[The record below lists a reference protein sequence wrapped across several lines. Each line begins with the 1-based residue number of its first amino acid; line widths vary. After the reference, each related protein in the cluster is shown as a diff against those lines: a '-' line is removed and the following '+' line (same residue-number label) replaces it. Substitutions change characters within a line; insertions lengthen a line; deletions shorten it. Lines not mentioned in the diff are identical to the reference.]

1 MTNDRDYDPK
11 KIRRSAEEYYAR
23 TSAATAIRPA
33 SEELVYELRVHQIEL
48 EMQHEQLR
56 QAQEALEISRDRFVD
71 LYEFAP
77 NAYFTLTRDGLIAE
91 SNLKASTM
99 LGVERKNLR
108 QRRFAR
114 FVADQDKDRW
124 YRLFQTMR
132 ENPGE
137 QTHETDMVLVR
148 NDGSTFGAHLDC
160 LCKTAADESWTLR
173 IALVD
178 ISRLKQAEDELRIA
192 AIAFESQEGMMI
204 TDAQGVILKVNQAF
218 SNITGFSAEEA
229 IGRNFCMLQSE
240 CKQPET
246 CTAMWKNVN
255 ATGFWS
261 GEIWTTRKNG
271 EDFAEQLTLSAVKN
285 DEGVVTNFVAA
296 INDNTLKR
304 AAAEEI
310 KRLAFYDYLTHLP
323 NRRLLLDRINQA
335 FATTARKHQRG
346 ALLFVDLDN
355 FKDLND
361 NFGHDIGDLLLLQV
375 AQRLVSCVREE
386 DTVARIGGDEF
397 VIMLEDLSPD
407 ILVCATQ
414 VEVIGE
420 KILAALNQP
429 YQLGTHEYHNS
440 PSIGATLFSNHTE
453 SREDLLKQA
462 DIAMYQA
469 KKTGRNTLRFFDPQ
483 MQAIITERMA
493 METDLRQALTRIQFV
508 LHYQL
513 QATHDGRIVGAE
525 ALIRW
530 LRPGS
535 TLVPPNAF
543 IPLAEETGLILPIG
557 QWVLE
562 MACAQIKKWE
572 DSEATRHLQLAINV
586 SARRFHQ
593 PDFVEQ
599 VLAAVRNA
607 AIDPSK
613 LKLELTESVVLKD
626 ADDTIRIM
634 NELDAHGIHF
644 SMDDFGTGYSSLA
657 YLTQLPFKQLKIAQS
672 FVRNLGVR
680 PADAVIAQ
688 TIIAMANT
696 LEMAVIAEG
705 VETEEQR
712 AFLEQHGC
720 PLCQGYLFGK
730 PVPVEEFEA
739 LLKQD

>member
-11 KIRRSAEEYYAR
+11 KIRRAAEERYAR
-23 TSAATAIRPA
+23 TSAASAIRPA

-56 QAQEALEISRDRFVD
+56 QAQEALEASRDRFVD

-114 FVADQDKDRW
+114 FVADQDQDRW

-493 METDLRQALTRIQFV
+493 METDLRQALTRNQFV

>member
-114 FVADQDKDRW
+114 FVADQDQDRW

-137 QTHETDMVLVR
+137 QTHETDLVLVR

>member
-1 MTNDRDYDPK
+1 M
-11 KIRRSAEEYYAR
+11 
-23 TSAATAIRPA
+23 
-33 SEELVYELRVHQIEL
+33 
-48 EMQHEQLR
+48 
-56 QAQEALEISRDRFVD
+56 
-71 LYEFAP
+71 
-77 NAYFTLTRDGLIAE
+77 
-91 SNLKASTM
+91 
-99 LGVERKNLR
+99 
-108 QRRFAR
+108 
-114 FVADQDKDRW
+114 
-124 YRLFQTMR
+124 
-132 ENPGE
+132 
-137 QTHETDMVLVR
+137 
-148 NDGSTFGAHLDC
+148 
-160 LCKTAADESWTLR
+160 
-173 IALVD
+173 
-178 ISRLKQAEDELRIA
+178 
-192 AIAFESQEGMMI
+192 
-204 TDAQGVILKVNQAF
+204 
-218 SNITGFSAEEA
+218 
-229 IGRNFCMLQSE
+229 
-240 CKQPET
+240 
-246 CTAMWKNVN
+246 
-255 ATGFWS
+255 
-261 GEIWTTRKNG
+261 
-271 EDFAEQLTLSAVKN
+271 
-285 DEGVVTNFVAA
+285 
-296 INDNTLKR
+296 
-304 AAAEEI
+304 
-310 KRLAFYDYLTHLP
+310 
-323 NRRLLLDRINQA
+323 
-335 FATTARKHQRG
+335 
-346 ALLFVDLDN
+346 
-355 FKDLND
+355 
-361 NFGHDIGDLLLLQV
+361 
-375 AQRLVSCVREE
+375 REE

-397 VIMLEDLSPD
+397 VVMLEDLSPD

-493 METDLRQALTRIQFV
+493 METDLRQALTRNQFV

>member
-1 MTNDRDYDPK
+1 MSDRDYDPK
-11 KIRRSAEEYYAR
+11 RIRRSAEEYYAR

>member
-1 MTNDRDYDPK
+1 
-11 KIRRSAEEYYAR
+11 
-23 TSAATAIRPA
+23 
-33 SEELVYELRVHQIEL
+33 
-48 EMQHEQLR
+48 MQHEQLR
-56 QAQEALEISRDRFVD
+56 QTQEALEISRDRFVD

-77 NAYFTLTRDGLIAE
+77 NGYLTLTDHGFIAE

-99 LGVERKNLR
+99 LGVERKNLK

-114 FVADQDKDRW
+114 FIADEDKDRW

-132 ENPGE
+132 ESPGDHA
-137 QTHETDMVLVR
+137 HEADLVMVR
-148 NDGSTFGAHLDC
+148 NDGSTFDARLDC
-160 LCKTAADESWTLR
+160 LRKTGVDESWTLR

-178 ISRLKQAEDELRIA
+178 ISRLKQAEAELRIA
-192 AIAFESQEGMMI
+192 AIAFESREGMMI
-204 TDAQGVILKVNQAF
+204 TDAQGMILKVNQAF
-218 SNITGFSAEEA
+218 SSITGYGAEEV
-229 IGRNFCMLQSE
+229 IGRDFCLLRSE
-240 CKQPET
+240 CRQAET
-246 CTAMWKNVN
+246 CAAMWKSAN

-261 GEIWTTRKNG
+261 GEIWSTRKNG
-271 EDFAEQLTLSAVKN
+271 EDFPEHLTVSAVTN
-285 DEGVVTNFVAA
+285 RNGIATNFVVS
-296 INDNTLKR
+296 IDDITFKR
-304 AAAEEI
+304 AAEDEI
-310 KRLAFYDYLTHLP
+310 KRLAFYDFLTHLP
-323 NRRLLLDRINQA
+323 NRRLLLDRLNQA
-335 FATTARKHQRG
+335 FASSSRKHQRG

-361 NFGHDIGDLLLLQV
+361 SFGHDIGDLLLLQV

-397 VIMLEDLSPD
+397 VVMLEELSDD
-407 ILVCATQ
+407 IIVCATQ
-414 VEVIGE
+414 VESVGE

-429 YQLGTHEYHNS
+429 YQLGTHEYHNT
-440 PSIGATLFSNHTE
+440 PSIGASLFNNHNK
-453 SREDLLKQA
+453 SKDDLLKQA

-469 KKTGRNTLRFFDPQ
+469 KKSGRNTLRFFDPQ
-483 MQAIITERMA
+483 MQAIINERTA
-493 METDLRQALTRIQFV
+493 MEADLRHALSRNQFI

-562 MACAQIKKWE
+562 TACAQIKKWE
-572 DSEATRHLQLAINV
+572 DSEATRHLELAINV

-607 AIDPSK
+607 AIDPNK

-634 NELDAHGIHF
+634 NELNAFGIHF

-657 YLTQLPFKQLKIAQS
+657 YLTQLPFRQLKIAQS

>member
-1 MTNDRDYDPK
+1 MTSDRDYDPK
-11 KIRRSAEEYYAR
+11 KIRRSAEEYFAR
-23 TSAATAIRPA
+23 TSAASAIRPA

-56 QAQEALEISRDRFVD
+56 QAQEALEASRDRFVD

-99 LGVERKNLR
+99 LGVERKNIR

-114 FVADQDKDRW
+114 FIADEDRDRW
-124 YRLFQTMR
+124 YRLFQHMR
-132 ENPGE
+132 ENPIEEVNDIELG
-137 QTHETDMVLVR
+137 VVR
-148 NDGSTFGAHLDC
+148 ANGSTFDAQLSC
-160 LCKTAADESWTLR
+160 LSKNAASESWLLR
-173 IALVD
+173 IAVVD
-178 ISRLKQAEDELRIA
+178 ISQLRRAEDELRIA
-192 AIAFESQEGMMI
+192 AIAFESQEGLMV
-204 TDAQGVILKVNQAF
+204 TNALGEILKVNQAF
-218 SNITGFSAEEA
+218 SRITGFSAEEV
-229 IGRNFCMLQSE
+229 IGKGFCQLQ
-240 CKQPET
+240 CACQQPES
-246 CTAMWKNVN
+246 CAAMWKSVN

-261 GEIWTTRKNG
+261 GEIYSKRKNG
-271 EDFAEQLTLSAVKN
+271 EDFPEHLTVSAVTN
-285 DEGVVTNFVAA
+285 RNGIATNFVVS
-296 INDNTLKR
+296 IDDITFKR
-304 AAAEEI
+304 AAEDEI
-310 KRLAFYDYLTHLP
+310 KRLAFYDFLTHLP
-323 NRRLLLDRINQA
+323 NRRLLLDRLNQA
-335 FATTARKHQRG
+335 FASSSRKHQRG

-361 NFGHDIGDLLLLQV
+361 SFGHDIGDLLLLQV

-397 VIMLEDLSPD
+397 VVMLEELSDD
-407 ILVCATQ
+407 IIVCATQ
-414 VEVIGE
+414 VESVGE

-440 PSIGATLFSNHTE
+440 PSIGASLFNNHNK
-453 SREDLLKQA
+453 SKDDLLKQA

-469 KKTGRNTLRFFDPQ
+469 KKSGRNTLRFFDPQ
-483 MQAIITERMA
+483 MQAIINERTA
-493 METDLRQALTRIQFV
+493 MEADLRHALSRNQFI

-513 QATHDGRIVGAE
+513 QTTHDGRIVGAE

-535 TLVPPNAF
+535 TLVPPNVF

-557 QWVLE
+557 KWVLE

-586 SARRFHQ
+586 SARQFHQ

-607 AIDPSK
+607 AIDPNK

-626 ADDTIRIM
+626 ADDTIRVM
-634 NELDAHGIHF
+634 NELNTFGIHC

-680 PADAVIAQ
+680 PADAVIVQ

-696 LEMAVIAEG
+696 LEVAVIAEG

-712 AFLEQHGC
+712 AFLEQNGC
-720 PLCQGYLFGK
+720 PLCQGYLFSK
-730 PVPVEEFEA
+730 PVPLEEFEA